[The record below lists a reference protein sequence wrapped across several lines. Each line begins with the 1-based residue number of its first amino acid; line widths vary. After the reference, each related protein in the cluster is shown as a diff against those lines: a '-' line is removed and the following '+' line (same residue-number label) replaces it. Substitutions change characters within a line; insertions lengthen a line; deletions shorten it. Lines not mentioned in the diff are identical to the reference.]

1 MNDVGL
7 QVMGSCAYLRCV
19 SDFAAR
25 VAGSLSH
32 GIQEN
37 DEDVLLAGCSR
48 VAGGDVQLAEN
59 LADMGAADDQ
69 GQERPRD
76 KDRLCVKD
84 LAAWPLKH

>member
-1 MNDVGL
+1 MD
-7 QVMGSCAYLRCV
+7 SCACYLHYV
-19 SDFAAR
+19 SDFASR
-25 VAGSLSH
+25 VVGSLSR
-32 GIQEN
+32 GFQEN
-37 DEDVLLAGCSR
+37 DVDVLLAGCLR

-84 LAAWPLKH
+84 LAAWPLKR